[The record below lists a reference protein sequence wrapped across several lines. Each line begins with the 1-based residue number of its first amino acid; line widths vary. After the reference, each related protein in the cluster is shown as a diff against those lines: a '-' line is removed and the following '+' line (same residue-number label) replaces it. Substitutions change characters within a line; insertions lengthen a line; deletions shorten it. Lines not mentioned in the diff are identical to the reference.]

1 MIAIR
6 GLAVVAIFGCVAI
19 ALAPTSGADPA
30 RKDALSFAR
39 QAERA
44 CLATNAQKLV
54 LRRPDRAC
62 AVDMYDKLVS
72 RVDRPQ
78 LAAIHHL

>member
-54 LRRPDRAC
+54 LTLNLLELPLTLIN
-62 AVDMYDKLVS
+62 MSTKLTSVPN
-72 RVDRPQ
+72 D
-78 LAAIHHL
+78 LHT